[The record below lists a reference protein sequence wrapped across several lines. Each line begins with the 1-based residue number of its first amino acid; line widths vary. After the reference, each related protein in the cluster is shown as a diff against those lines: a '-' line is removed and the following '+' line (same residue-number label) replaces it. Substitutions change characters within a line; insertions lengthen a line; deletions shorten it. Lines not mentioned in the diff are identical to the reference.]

1 MEHKRTSSY
10 LRYNAFTSTICRTS
24 VSSQA
29 PQLSLCLEQL
39 SSLLLLPLQPLMLLK
54 RPQLVDTLT
63 KLKNYAGPVDLAGF
77 NPAEKKNIMKEVRKI
92 KKLSAT
98 VMNVV
103 ANLFP
108 DISAEGGDPFL
119 ESFKVE
125 VEKVRERTRDWPED
139 KVLFMTE
146 EGAHAGGGKE

>member
-1 MEHKRTSSY
+1 MPS
-10 LRYNAFTSTICRTS
+10 LPQFTTFPSRTS

-77 NPAEKKNIMKEVRKI
+77 NPAEKGNIMKEVRKI

-98 VMNVV
+98 VMNMV
-103 ANLFP
+103 ANLF
-108 DISAEGGDPFL
+108 SAEGGDPFL

-125 VEKVRERTRDWPED
+125 VARVRERTGDWPEV

-146 EGAHAGGGKE
+146 LPGWEEGVHAAGGKE

>member
-1 MEHKRTSSY
+1 M
-10 LRYNAFTSTICRTS
+10 
-24 VSSQA
+24 
-29 PQLSLCLEQL
+29 
-39 SSLLLLPLQPLMLLK
+39 
-54 RPQLVDTLT
+54 VDTLT
-63 KLKNYAGPVDLAGF
+63 KLKSYAGPVDLAGF
-77 NPAEKKNIMKEVRKI
+77 NPAEKGNIMKEVRKI

-108 DISAEGGDPFL
+108 DISTEGGDPFL

-125 VEKVRERTRDWPED
+125 VERLRERTSDWPED

-146 EGAHAGGGKE
+146 LPSREEGAQAGGGEG